1 MECSGL
7 IKTKGNFLH
16 IIGDAA
22 SIRQLLV
29 YSNWK
34 GGGGLNIVFYLYFC
48 CSCGCVTGQNGISLF
63 VCVFLFLLGSFILIL
78 SLKKFFAMLV
88 VYLCVCRLVLVLDS
102 ETANR
107 LEVVSSLNPTGGPSL
122 LSSLNS
128 CQTAAGKRLL
138 RSNLLEPMT
147 DVEAIRQRLDA
158 VEELTSRPT
167 DLHQPIKVRIRR
179 VTN

>member
-1 MECSGL
+1 
-7 IKTKGNFLH
+7 
-16 IIGDAA
+16 
-22 SIRQLLV
+22 
-29 YSNWK
+29 
-34 GGGGLNIVFYLYFC
+34 
-48 CSCGCVTGQNGISLF
+48 
-63 VCVFLFLLGSFILIL
+63 
-78 SLKKFFAMLV
+78 MLV
-88 VYLCVCRLVLVLDS
+88 VYLCVCVCRLVLVLDS

-128 CQTAAGKRLL
+128 CQTAAGKRLR

-147 DVEAIRQRLDA
+147 DVEAIRQRLDS

-167 DLHQPIKVRIRR
+167 DLHQPIKVRIHR